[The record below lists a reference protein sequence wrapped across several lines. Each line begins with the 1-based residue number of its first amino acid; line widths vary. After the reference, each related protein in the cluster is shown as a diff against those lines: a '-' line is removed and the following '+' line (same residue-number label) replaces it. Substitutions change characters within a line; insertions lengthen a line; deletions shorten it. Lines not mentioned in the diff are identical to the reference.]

1 MVQGNH
7 RRIGWTEKGWFGYT
21 FQHITLCPIYFG
33 LDSLEEKFEMIGKAL
48 ARGDT
53 TYAEIADWQKN
64 KGQYFLHEMMHLDA
78 VGQPHSKKT
87 LTVCLHF
94 SESLTRHA

>member
-1 MVQGNH
+1 M
-7 RRIGWTEKGWFGYT
+7 I
-21 FQHITLCPIYFG
+21 
-33 LDSLEEKFEMIGKAL
+33 EEAL

-78 VGQPHSKKT
+78 VGQPHSKKP
-87 LTVCLHF
+87 LKIPVCLDF